1 MTGNADK
8 SHEVY
13 KRWLELCRPPRR
25 APDGT
30 RHPYWLLRPV
40 KPTLDTFK
48 V

>member
-1 MTGNADK
+1 MTVNADK

-13 KRWLELCRPPRR
+13 NRWLELCRSAPG
-25 APDGT
+25 PDGT
-30 RHPYWLLRPV
+30 RRPYWLPRSV